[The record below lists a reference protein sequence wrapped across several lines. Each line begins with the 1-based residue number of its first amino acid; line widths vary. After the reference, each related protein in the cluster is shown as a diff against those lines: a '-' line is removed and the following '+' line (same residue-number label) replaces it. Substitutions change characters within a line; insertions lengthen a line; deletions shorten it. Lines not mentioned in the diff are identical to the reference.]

1 MFDFMAEQAAG
12 SRGGHNHWTFEGT
25 CPDTGRRHYERLY
38 QDDVVIGP
46 PFYKPEHSANEAERK
61 LGAEMIAFHGI
72 CKQKAGF
79 VRLMR
84 AFADA
89 SGARPR
95 GDASQLEAAVL
106 SIPMHGVS
114 RDTINY
120 IAMSCQIMFG
130 VECGTTFTLSQCAVV
145 AENFFQNRQ
154 SLPAVHI
161 LDGSACHVVCGAN
174 SKTPLHATQ
183 QTFARDASHGSQ
195 PPLYKSRSHG
205 DIVTWKQGGT
215 ERSHF
220 DGLIP
225 QTPPIP
231 Q

>member
-1 MFDFMAEQAAG
+1 MAEQAAG
-12 SRGGHNHWTFEGT
+12 SKGGHNHWTFEGT
-25 CPDTGRRHYERLY
+25 CPDTGRRHYDRLY

-46 PFYKPEHSANEAERK
+46 PFYKPEQSADEAERN
-61 LGAEMIAFHGI
+61 LGAGMRVFHGI

-89 SGARPR
+89 SGGPR
-95 GDASQLEAAVL
+95 GDVFQLEAAVL
-106 SIPMHGVS
+106 SIPIRGVG
-114 RDTINY
+114 RDTIDY
-120 IAMSCQIMFG
+120 IAISCQIMFG
-130 VECGTTFTLSQCAVV
+130 VECGTSFTLSQCAVI
-145 AENFFQNRQ
+145 AETFFQNRQ
-154 SLPAVHI
+154 SLPAAHV
-161 LDGSACHVVCGAN
+161 LDGSAFHVVCGAN
-174 SKTPLHATQ
+174 SKVPLQATQ
-183 QTFARDASHGSQ
+183 QISARDTSSHISQ

-205 DIVTWKQGGT
+205 DIVTWKHGGT
-215 ERSHF
+215 ERSHC